1 MAAHLIRVGYFAD
14 YANPALR
21 LLPEWTEWCIEQI
34 ELDGD
39 AAARSRE
46 AASSAASVLID
57 AEDDEPAA
65 EDDRAPFR
73 RHEWIARGR
82 ALRDD
87 HPMTTRRWRSAPV
100 PGLVATARR
109 CPGSRSRITWS

>member
-46 AASSAASVLID
+46 AASSAA
-57 AEDDEPAA
+57 
-65 EDDRAPFR
+65 
-73 RHEWIARGR
+73 
-82 ALRDD
+82 
-87 HPMTTRRWRSAPV
+87 
-100 PGLVATARR
+100 
-109 CPGSRSRITWS
+109 